1 MENLP
6 RPAAL
11 PTVYSSNPI
20 GNETGDVVNCAIH
33 SRVAAE
39 LKSQDTGAFSD
50 IKPLL
55 GAAVEQLNRK
65 VVIKERLMEM
75 GLDATLIKFI
85 LLD

>member
-39 LKSQDTGAFSD
+39 LKSQDTGAFQIED

-55 GAAVEQLNRK
+55 GAVRTAQQEGCNKRA
-65 VVIKERLMEM
+65 
-75 GLDATLIKFI
+75 LDG
-85 LLD
+85 DGS